1 MKTTKETRAIV
12 CRMMHNLMAQANM
25 TRSEAMTMA
34 WANIKLADAL
44 KRTICK
50 FTFVKV
56 DGTVKVAV
64 GTLKPSMLPENS
76 HKEEGINYNVQKYFD
91 VKQKAWRCFKR
102 INLVAA

>member
-1 MKTTKETRAIV
+1 MKTTKETRAVV
-12 CRMMHNLMAQANM
+12 CKMMHSLMAQGNM
-25 TRSEAMTMA
+25 TKSEAMAMA
-34 WANIKLADAL
+34 WANVKLADAL

-64 GTLKPSMLPENS
+64 GTLKPSMLPDKS
-76 HKEEGINYNVQKYFD
+76 HNAGDIDYNVQRYFD
-91 VKQKAWRCFKR
+91 VKQQGWRCFKR